1 MFKLAKDI
9 RKGEVI
15 IFNGRLM
22 KVDDDPTI
30 VKPGKG
36 AAFAQ
41 VKLRDVKKHNTI
53 EERFR
58 TDINLEK
65 ATLTTNEAQFLFFN
79 GSSYVFLNKDTFEQI
94 EIEPNI
100 VTEHQKMFLFN
111 EIIVNLVYYET
122 EILNI
127 ELPQT
132 VDLQIISKDMFIKN
146 AQTNPSYKRA
156 ILENN
161 IETKV
166 PAYISEGD
174 IITIKTSDLSYV
186 GRKQAKG

>member
-65 ATLTTNEAQFLFFN
+65 AILTTNEAQFLFFN
-79 GSSYVFLNKDTFEQI
+79 GSSYVFLNKDTCEQV

-122 EILNI
+122 EILSI

-174 IITIKTSDLSYV
+174 VITIKTSDLSYV